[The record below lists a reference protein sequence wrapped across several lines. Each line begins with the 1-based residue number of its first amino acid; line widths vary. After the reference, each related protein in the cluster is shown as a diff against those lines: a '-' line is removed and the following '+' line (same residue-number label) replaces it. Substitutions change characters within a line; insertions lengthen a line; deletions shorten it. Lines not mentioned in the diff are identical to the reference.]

1 MNEKTLEAFEKWF
14 WSCNSDEYNKS
25 EYEIAMRAWEACKE
39 ALAQPTQEPKC
50 SEHPDAPHGFCRDA
64 SHSAD
69 RYVCECELW
78 EEPTQEPVATL
89 KITSLGEYDLTL
101 NVPTELHYK
110 ALIDAV
116 GIGNHSLFIDGSQSS
131 IGGCCNCKASKG
143 IIGSSTFCDPHPA
156 PLQNEFAKTKS
167 WQVLG

>member
-1 MNEKTLEAFEKWF
+1 MNKDEALKMAIEFIEMHLTTNERTFIERTATL
-14 WSCNSDEYNKS
+14 
-25 EYEIAMRAWEACKE
+25 EACKE
-39 ALAQPTQEPKC
+39 ALAQP
-50 SEHPDAPHGFCRDA
+50 A
-64 SHSAD
+64 
-69 RYVCECELW
+69 
-78 EEPTQEPVATL
+78 QEPVATL

-143 IIGSSTFCDPHPA
+143 IIGSSTFCDPHPTPPWQGLSDDDVSLMA
-156 PLQNEFAKTKS
+156 WNDCRVVWNNLNSRKCWIEGYKTGAKWAEQALKEKNT
-167 WQVLG
+167 